1 MWEGHNSQVHCSKL
15 TELPRRVQVLD
26 GRSEVTQLRAADSD
40 PGAAEPS
47 GGRHVERLDPMSSS
61 LCATPPATSG
71 APVVV
76 ILAKHKPTMPR
87 PQAPKLSPS
96 SVRDAAVHVGSFGR

>member
-40 PGAAEPS
+40 PGAAEPP
-47 GGRHVERLDPMSSS
+47 GGRHVERLVPMSSS
-61 LCATPPATSG
+61 ICATPPANVIKLFTSHRLTAACWDG
-71 APVVV
+71 
-76 ILAKHKPTMPR
+76 
-87 PQAPKLSPS
+87 LSPG
-96 SVRDAAVHVGSFGR
+96 AAHVHGTLAVL